1 MVFEVLES
9 WRLWSAFRVCSVT
22 GDGAGGVSRGASWSA
37 SSVGPHEKPT
47 KNDSGKKAENANG
60 VDGVED
66 T

>member
-1 MVFEVLES
+1 M
-9 WRLWSAFRVCSVT
+9 CSVT